1 MNDRQSTQRLHYLDS
16 ARGLAAISVITFHFL
31 FAVFGSQLKSQYSTL
46 SHFFWYGE
54 ADVIF
59 FFIHSGFILAY
70 SYAGKD
76 AKLSAKY
83 YARFLIERIFRIY
96 PLFLVVLLLSFI
108 AINSTAPYLYA
119 KGDAYVGL
127 FWNHHPVWN
136 DFLRESLLVVRL
148 PESANLRLIPQ
159 DWTLTIELLAGA
171 AVPLLAFSGKRNLFL
186 FILLL
191 AILKAGNFLST
202 YIFEFGLG
210 VLLFLIRENIVNAWL
225 KCNMLIRIL
234 FTVVAFLLY
243 SCFFIFPSF
252 FAGDIIFIDSRI
264 DRFIVAIGCML
275 LFVLLLSSPKVQR
288 LLSFSFLV
296 TIGKICYSIY
306 LLHQL
311 LIFIFWRQLP
321 SFFHSLSKENP
332 ILIILV
338 YLAYLSVVILLS
350 KLFFKLVEQPMNKVG
365 KRIARSIKL

>member
-1 MNDRQSTQRLHYLDS
+1 MNDRQSKQRLLYLDS

-31 FAVFGSQLKSQYSTL
+31 FAVFGSQLKSQYSTV

-76 AKLSAKY
+76 AKLTPKY
-83 YARFLIERIFRIY
+83 YLRFLLERIFRIY

-108 AINSTAPYLYA
+108 AINNSPANLYTNEP
-119 KGDAYVGL
+119 YVGL
-127 FWNHHPVWN
+127 FWNYQPGWN
-136 DFLRESLLVVRL
+136 DFFRESLLIVRL

-191 AILKAGNFLST
+191 AVLKTGNFFST

-210 VLLFLIRENIVNAWL
+210 VLLFLIRDNIINAWL

-234 FTVVAFLLY
+234 FATAALLLY

-252 FAGDIIFIDSRI
+252 FAGDVVFIDSRI

-275 LFVLLLSSPKVQR
+275 LFILLLSSAKVQR
-288 LLSFSFLV
+288 LLSLPFLV
-296 TIGKICYSIY
+296 VIGKICYSVY

-311 LIFIFWRQLP
+311 LIFIFWRQFP
-321 SFFHSLSKENP
+321 SFFQGLPKGNP
-332 ILIILV
+332 ALIVLV
-338 YLAYLSVVILLS
+338 YLAYIAIVILLS
-350 KLFFKLVEQPMNKVG
+350 RLFFKLIEQPMNRIG

>member
-1 MNDRQSTQRLHYLDS
+1 MTDRQSKQRLLYLDS

-31 FAVFGSQLKSQYSTL
+31 FAVFGSQLKSQYSSV

-76 AKLSAKY
+76 AKLSPKY
-83 YARFLIERIFRIY
+83 YIRFLLERIFRIY

-108 AINSTAPYLYA
+108 AINNTPAYPYTNEP
-119 KGDAYVGL
+119 YVGL
-127 FWNHHPVWN
+127 FWNYHPAWN
-136 DFLRESLLVVRL
+136 DFFRESLLIIRL

-210 VLLFLIRENIVNAWL
+210 VLLFLIRDNIVNTWL
-225 KCNMLIRIL
+225 KCNMLVKIL
-234 FTVVAFLLY
+234 FTAAALLLY
-243 SCFFIFPSF
+243 SCLFSFPSF
-252 FAGDIIFIDSRI
+252 FAGDIVFFDSRI
-264 DRFIVAIGCML
+264 DRFVVAIGCIL
-275 LFVLLLSSPKVQR
+275 LFILLLSSPKAQR
-288 LLSFSFLV
+288 LLSLPFLV
-296 TIGKICYSIY
+296 VIGKVCYSIY

-311 LIFIFWRQLP
+311 LIFIFWRQFP
-321 SFFHSLSKENP
+321 SFFHALSKENP
-332 ILIILV
+332 FIIVLV
-338 YLAYLSVVILLS
+338 YLAYLAIIILLS
-350 KLFFKLVEQPMNKVG
+350 RLFFKLIEQPMNKVG
-365 KRIARSIKL
+365 KRIARRIKL